1 MASHPSGSRG
11 LLFIAAFK
19 LSKAAL
25 LLAVAIGALNLV
37 HKDVAADL
45 ARWADLVRIDPG
57 NVFIHHLFRRVS
69 VLDDQ
74 HLKVLSYGTFFYAGL
89 TLTEGVGLAL
99 RRRWAEYFTIILT
112 TSFIPL
118 ELWEIQRH
126 FTISKIVL
134 LLLNLAVVA
143 YLVLELR
150 RTRSLARIPV
160 PPLPE

>member
-1 MASHPSGSRG
+1 MPSHPSGSRG

-57 NVFIHHLFRRVS
+57 NVFIRHLFDRVS
-69 VLDDQ
+69 VLDDA
-74 HLKVLSYGTFFYAGL
+74 HLKVLSASTFFYAGL

-99 RRRWAEYFTIILT
+99 RRRWAEFFSIILT
-112 TSFIPL
+112 TSFIPI
-118 ELWEIQRH
+118 ELWEIHRH
-126 FTISKIVL
+126 ATIPKLVL
-134 LLLNLAVVA
+134 LVLNLAVVA
-143 YLVLELR
+143 YLALELR
-150 RTRSLARIPV
+150 RTRSFVNSPTD
-160 PPLPE
+160 

>member
-1 MASHPSGSRG
+1 MPSHPSGSRG

-57 NVFIHHLFRRVS
+57 NVFIRHLFNRVS
-69 VLDDQ
+69 VLDDA
-74 HLKVLSYGTFFYAGL
+74 HLKVLSASTFFYAGL

-99 RRRWAEYFTIILT
+99 RRRWAEFFSIILT
-112 TSFIPL
+112 ISFIPI
-118 ELWEIQRH
+118 ELWEIHRH
-126 FTISKIVL
+126 ATIPKLVL
-134 LLLNLAVVA
+134 LILNLAVVA
-143 YLVLELR
+143 YLALELR
-150 RTRSLARIPV
+150 RTRSLANSTSD
-160 PPLPE
+160 

>member
-1 MASHPSGSRG
+1 MSSHPSGSRG

-57 NVFIHHLFRRVS
+57 NVFIHHLFARVS
-69 VLDDQ
+69 VLDDA
-74 HLKVLSYGTFFYAGL
+74 HLKVLSAGTFFYAGL

-99 RRRWAEYFTIILT
+99 RRRWAEFFSIILT
-112 TSFIPL
+112 TSFIPI
-118 ELWEIQRH
+118 ELWEIHRH
-126 FTISKIVL
+126 ATIPKLIL
-134 LLLNLAVVA
+134 LILNLAVVV
-143 YLVLELR
+143 YLILEIR
-150 RTRSLARIPV
+150 RTRGTV
-160 PPLPE
+160 PSVD

>member
-1 MASHPSGSRG
+1 MSSHPSGSRG

-25 LLAVAIGALNLV
+25 LLTVAIGALNLL

-57 NVFIHHLFRRVS
+57 NVFIQHIFDRVS

-74 HLKVLSYGTFFYAGL
+74 HLKVLSIGTFFYAGL

-112 TSFIPL
+112 TSFIPI
-118 ELWEIQRH
+118 ELWELYRH
-126 FTISKIVL
+126 ITISKIVL
-134 LLLNLAVVA
+134 LVLNLAVVA
-143 YLVLELR
+143 YLILELR
-150 RTRSLARIPV
+150 RTRSSTVSPSST
-160 PPLPE
+160 ET

>member
-57 NVFIHHLFRRVS
+57 NVFIRHLFSRVS
-69 VLDDQ
+69 VLDDA
-74 HLKVLSYGTFFYAGL
+74 HLKVLSASTFFYAGL

-99 RRRWAEYFTIILT
+99 RRRWAEFFSIILT
-112 TSFIPL
+112 TSFIPI
-118 ELWEIQRH
+118 ELWEIHRH
-126 FTISKIVL
+126 VTIPKLVL
-134 LLLNLAVVA
+134 LVLNLAVVA
-143 YLVLELR
+143 YLALELR
-150 RTRSLARIPV
+150 RTRTIVNSQTD
-160 PPLPE
+160 

>member
-1 MASHPSGSRG
+1 MPSHPSGSRG

-57 NVFIHHLFRRVS
+57 NVFIRHLFNRVS
-69 VLDDQ
+69 VLDDA
-74 HLKVLSYGTFFYAGL
+74 HLKVLSASTFFYAGL

-99 RRRWAEYFTIILT
+99 RRRWAEFFSIILT
-112 TSFIPL
+112 TSFIPI
-118 ELWEIQRH
+118 ELWEIHRH
-126 FTISKIVL
+126 ATIPKLVL
-134 LLLNLAVVA
+134 LVLNLAVVA
-143 YLVLELR
+143 YLALELR
-150 RTRSLARIPV
+150 RTRSFVNSPTD
-160 PPLPE
+160 